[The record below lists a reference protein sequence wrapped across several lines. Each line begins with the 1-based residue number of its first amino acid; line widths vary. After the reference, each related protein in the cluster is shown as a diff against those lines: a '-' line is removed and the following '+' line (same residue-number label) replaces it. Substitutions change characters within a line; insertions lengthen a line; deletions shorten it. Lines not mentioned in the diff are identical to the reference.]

1 MKGSGSRTYYVPGAL
16 FAAAPAP
23 GADGADAQGA
33 MVTSPA
39 PKGHQLGLDS
49 HQPGQDGRQWLESI
63 PGHIRARLPAAGA
76 KPRRKVLRA
85 LILELCAMCALSAR
99 ELAAAL
105 NRTEH
110 KPLVRDYLSPMV
122 GEGMLADPLP
132 PLRRRLAAAG
142 VGEHGQRGVD
152 QVNEGQQ
159 GQQASEVCG

>member
-1 MKGSGSRTYYVPGAL
+1 
-16 FAAAPAP
+16 
-23 GADGADAQGA
+23 

-39 PKGHQLGLDS
+39 SNSHQPGLDS
-49 HQPGQDGRQWLESI
+49 HQAGQDGRQWLESI
-63 PGHIRARLPAAGA
+63 PGHIRARLPAASA
-76 KPRRKVLRA
+76 KPRREVLRA
-85 LILELCAMCALSAR
+85 LILELCAMRALSAR

-122 GEGMLADPLP
+122 GDGMLADPLP

-152 QVNEGQQ
+152 PVNVRISAIVDARFSLIVDGETASSRMCRG
-159 GQQASEVCG
+159 GAQAPGLNVP